1 MKTRLGAARG
11 QSPGGVL
18 TVMGLYPIMTTA
30 VAESAYILTS
40 TPRPSVSVTI
50 YDIAEE
56 ARVSIATVSRVL
68 NDHPRVSDATRRR
81 VFRVAERLG
90 YEPHASAQSLARQA
104 TRLIAAVVPM
114 LTSYFFMEVIRGL
127 QDRLAESG
135 YDLLVHASRSVEDV
149 DRSLERALP
158 RGRADGLLLVSTPLT
173 VERALRLARSH
184 APVVLVDSAHPDFDS
199 VSVDNRRGGY
209 EATRHLL
216 DLGHRRIGLVMP
228 SAASVPAAER
238 RAGYADALAE
248 AGLAVDGALV
258 FAAEGEERHGYTRR
272 AGYEAMRRLLALPE
286 RPTAVFVAADV
297 MALGAQYAAREAGV
311 AIPAD
316 LALVGFDDVEP
327 SAYVGLT
334 TLRQPMYEMGQL
346 AIEKLLR
353 RLREPETP
361 PSHTTF
367 APRLVVR
374 ESTGRPAPAVPA

>member
-1 MKTRLGAARG
+1 MPAA
-11 QSPGGVL
+11 
-18 TVMGLYPIMTTA
+18 
-30 VAESAYILTS
+30 
-40 TPRPSVSVTI
+40 VTI

-56 ARVSIATVSRVL
+56 ASVSIATVSRVL

-90 YEPHASAQSLARQA
+90 YEPHASAQSLARQH

-135 YDLLVHASRSVEDV
+135 FDLLVHASRSVEEV
-149 DRSLERALP
+149 DRPMERALQ
-158 RGRADGLLLVSTPLT
+158 RGRSDGLLLVSTPLT
-173 VERALRLARSH
+173 PARAIRLAR
-184 APVVLVDSAHPDFDS
+184 APAPAVLVDSFHPDFDS

-209 EATRHLL
+209 EATRHLIE
-216 DLGHRRIGLVMP
+216 LGHKRVALIMP

-248 AGLAVDGALV
+248 ANLPLDEAIVFSTDG
-258 FAAEGEERHGYTRR
+258 ESHGYTRR
-272 AGYEAMRRLLALPE
+272 AGYDAMQRLLALPASA
-286 RPTAVFVAADV
+286 RPTAAFAAADV
-297 MALGAQYAAREAGV
+297 MALGANGAARDAGV
-311 AIPAD
+311 RVPEE
-316 LALVGFDDVEP
+316 LSLVGFDDVEP

-346 AIEKLLR
+346 AIAKLLR
-353 RLREPETP
+353 RLREPGLP

-367 APRLVVR
+367 APRLVLR
-374 ESTGRPAPAVPA
+374 QSTAEPA

>member
-1 MKTRLGAARG
+1 
-11 QSPGGVL
+11 
-18 TVMGLYPIMTTA
+18 MT
-30 VAESAYILTS
+30 ESAYTIAFT
-40 TPRPSVSVTI
+40 RRVSAVTI
-50 YDIAEE
+50 YDIAEA

-90 YEPHASAQSLARQA
+90 YEPHASAQSLARQH

-135 YDLLVHASRSVEDV
+135 FDLLVHASRSVEDV
-149 DRSLERALP
+149 DRPLERALQ
-158 RGRADGLLLVSTPLT
+158 RGRSDGLLLVSTPLT
-173 VERALRLARSH
+173 VARAARLARSH
-184 APVVLVDSAHPDFDS
+184 TPVVLVDSSHAEFDS

-209 EATRHLL
+209 EATRHLVER
-216 DLGHRRIGLVMP
+216 GHRRIALIMP

-238 RAGYADALAE
+238 RAGYLDALAE
-248 AGLAVDGALV
+248 ADIPVDDHLI
-258 FAAEGEERHGYTRR
+258 FATDGDDAHGYTRR
-272 AGYEAMRRLLALPE
+272 AGYEAMLRVLSLAPAD
-286 RPTAVFVAADV
+286 RPTAAFVAADV
-297 MALGAQYAAREAGV
+297 MALGAHRAAREAGLRV
-311 AIPAD
+311 PED

-346 AIEKLLR
+346 AIAKLLR
-353 RLREPETP
+353 RLREPELP

-374 ESTGRPAPAVPA
+374 QTTGAPE